1 MLTSLCSHI
10 PVRPL
15 SPCPIPTQVT
25 VSEDGMLTMTGTHQD
40 EATTTTTATTAGTA
54 TATLTEEG
62 DKAKGEMA
70 RPRSRRFASFVR
82 SVSLPDDADRSGIS
96 ATTQHGVLCVR
107 IPKTPVP
114 QPKVHEV
121 PIS

>member
-1 MLTSLCSHI
+1 MPSYPTNSHADTPLLPYSRA
-10 PVRPL
+10 PV
-15 SPCPIPTQVT
+15 PCPIPAQVT
-25 VSEDGMLTMTGTHQD
+25 VSEDGMLTMTGTHQ
-40 EATTTTTATTAGTA
+40 EESTTTTTTT
-54 TATLTEEG
+54 TEEG
-62 DKAKGEMA
+62 DKAKGEVA

-82 SVSLPDDADRSGIS
+82 SVSLPDDADRGGIS
-96 ATTQHGVLCVR
+96 ATTQHGVLRVR